1 MEHIQHGQRV
11 YAGLTGLPAGEG
23 NTTLY
28 LFSTF
33 LKNRR
38 YLSNVGKY
46 LLIPEVKK

>member
-1 MEHIQHGQRV
+1 MYV
-11 YAGLTGLPAGEG
+11 GLTGLPADEG
-23 NTTLY
+23 NAALY